1 MSSLARHLAVIIVFT
16 GEGCVVAVTCLTV
29 VVLCYLADSRSSCPC
44 DLPTSRVCSV
54 SLSGHT
60 VPRVCAFSLRCR
72 YSPLATARVC
82 SFSFSGY
89 TVSSFA
95 GLYILL
101 HNLVGL
107 YSTLVVSLHT
117 TWPAPA
123 CNFKTFL
130 LSYSSVCG
138 SVYYLYLFWPFFC
151 GKVARYGSVFVS
163 CALALVVKQ
172 ARIGSVC

>member
-16 GEGCVVAVTCLTV
+16 GEGCVIAVTCLTV

-101 HNLVGL
+101 HYLVGL
-107 YSTLVVSLHT
+107 YSTLVATHHM
-117 TWPAPA
+117 A
-123 CNFKTFL
+123 CSRVQLQDVLVVLFKCVWVCL
-130 LSYSSVCG
+130 LFVP
-138 SVYYLYLFWPFFC
+138 FWPFFLR
-151 GKVARYGSVFVS
+151 KS
-163 CALALVVKQ
+163 CSLRFGLRVMCSSL
-172 ARIGSVC
+172 GG